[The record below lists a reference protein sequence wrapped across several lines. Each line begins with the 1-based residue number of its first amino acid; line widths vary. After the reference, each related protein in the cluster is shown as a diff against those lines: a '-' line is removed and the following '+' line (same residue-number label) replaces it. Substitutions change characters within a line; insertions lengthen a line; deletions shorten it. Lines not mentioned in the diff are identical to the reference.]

1 MNAPGWIVLG
11 FSYDDVVGCNQ
22 DWRLA
27 RQCVAA
33 LADDATLLAGIFETA
48 GRGDHLSLWYVAPET
63 AARLDDAGVPWRR
76 FAIGATVAPPPTT
89 HRPLKLH

>member
-1 MNAPGWIVLG
+1 MNHRPWMVLG

-27 RQCVAA
+27 RECVRA
-33 LADDATLLAGIFETA
+33 LLGDEALLAGVVETA
-48 GRGDHLSLWYVAPET
+48 GSGEHLSLWYVAPET

-76 FAIGATVAPPPTT
+76 FLVGATAGPPATA

>member
-1 MNAPGWIVLG
+1 MVLG

-27 RQCVAA
+27 RQCVGA
-33 LADDATLLAGIFETA
+33 LGGDAPLLAGVIETA
-48 GRGDHLSLWYVAPET
+48 GEGDHVSLWYVAPET

-76 FAIGATVAPPPTT
+76 FVIGVTTAPPPTS
-89 HRPLKLH
+89 HRPLKAT